1 MKTLSCLL
9 VSLALAQPALAADY
23 TVDADSTLGFTANFQ
38 GEAFDGTFRHFEA
51 TIRYDP
57 KDLAASKFDVS
68 VDLAGVATGDKDR
81 DDTLPTSE
89 FFNVAKFPKA
99 HFVTTGFRKAGDG
112 VVATGTLSLKG
123 IDKPVDRALYLSQ
136 PPSTERGALLDVAT
150 TLHRLD
156 FQVGTGDYADTSTIG
171 DEVRVKGHLVLT
183 AK

>member
-1 MKTLSCLL
+1 MKTLPCLL
-9 VSLALAQPALAADY
+9 AMLVFAQPALAADY
-23 TVDADSTLGFTANFQ
+23 AVDADSTLGFTATFQ
-38 GEAFDGTFRHFEA
+38 GEAFDGMFRHFEA

-81 DDTLPTSE
+81 DDTLPASE

-99 HFVTTGFRKAGDG
+99 HFVTTGFRRLGDAI
-112 VVATGTLSLKG
+112 VATGTLSLKG
-123 IDKPVDRALYLSQ
+123 IEKPVELEVGFEA
-136 PPSTERGALLDVAT
+136 TEHGALLDVDT

-156 FQVGTGDYADTSTIG
+156 FQVGIGDYADTATIG

>member
-57 KDLAASKFDVS
+57 KDHAASKFDVS

-123 IDKPVDRALYLSQ
+123 IDKPVELEVSFE
-136 PPSTERGALLDVAT
+136 PTERGALLDVAT

>member
-123 IDKPVDRALYLSQ
+123 IDKPVELEVSFE
-136 PPSTERGALLDVAT
+136 PTERGALLDVAT